1 MLNQS
6 RKIMTGQPED
16 RLWAVVDAVR
26 FASRDNPVTEI
37 KFRSCRGGELMESS
51 LSLEEI
57 EEDTNLPVIVGGTN
71 ASGKTSLLRG
81 IRRDLRP
88 LAKSDHHANGFK
100 EMQKQT

>member
-1 MLNQS
+1 
-6 RKIMTGQPED
+6 MTGQPED

-37 KFRSCRGGELMESS
+37 RFRSCRGGELMESS

-71 ASGKTSLLRG
+71 ASGKTSLLRHPG
-81 IRRDLRP
+81 DLRP

-100 EMQKQT
+100 EMQKQA